1 MKKFR
6 LSLCCAM
13 FAATISIPAAY
24 AVTPASFV
32 GQGFVGKNQWLFY
45 RVEFSDAVDLAATN
59 QTIDL
64 IGRVNKLMERN
75 GIAMAVTMVPLK
87 MRIYSE
93 YLPDDVK
100 LNPYMEGNY
109 DRMTKALRAA
119 KVNMID
125 LNTPFLS
132 SPKRNTD
139 TPFFFRLDTH
149 WSQTGAAYAAEII
162 RDDLNANPAL
172 KKVLNSIPEVKY
184 SMTWSKQKING
195 PVHDLIEK
203 LPPGTPAV
211 AEEMS
216 LPFSVAREGVST
228 GGLLGDATTPA
239 ITLMGSS
246 YSAPHHRLPD
256 ALRYTLQRDIL
267 AVSVEA
273 IQGSWVG
280 LESYLRDD
288 SFQTSKPKLLIWEM
302 PERDMRM
309 PPNYKYRDDRY
320 NSDNTEWLLR
330 VAAWVQSSCTP
341 SPVAAKLALSG
352 LVTSDSDN
360 VTAGRTTDKS
370 FIELNFSKP
379 IEKLDYLSARV
390 ATNGSKK
397 MILEASGD
405 GVETRW
411 FDYPVSG
418 DGAEHAFRSP
428 LPSYGKGYTKLR
440 IFPGRSSA
448 FVFKGLQVCRQPEDL
463 LK

>member
-1 MKKFR
+1 MKKNR
-6 LSLCCAM
+6 ISLCGALI
-13 FAATISIPAAY
+13 AAALCMPTAF
-24 AVTPASFV
+24 AVTPAGFV

-45 RVEFSDAVDLAATN
+45 RVEFSDPVDLAATN

-64 IGRVNKLMERN
+64 IGRINRVMERN
-75 GIAMAVTMVPLK
+75 GVAMAVTMVPLK

-100 LNPYMEGNY
+100 MNPYMEGSY

-125 LNTPFLS
+125 MNSPFLTS
-132 SPKRNTD
+132 TKRNSD
-139 TPFFFRLDTH
+139 TPFYFRLDTH

-162 RDDLNANPAL
+162 HNEIEANPAL
-172 KKVLNSIPEVKY
+172 KKVLGGVPQEKY
-184 SMTWSKQKING
+184 NMTWSKQKING

-203 LPPGTPAV
+203 LPPGTAAV
-211 AEEMS
+211 AEEQS
-216 LPFSVAREGVST
+216 LPFTVERERGAS
-228 GGLLGDATTPA
+228 GGLLGNAAVPA

-246 YSAPHHRLPD
+246 YSAAHHRLPD

-330 VAAWVQSSCTP
+330 AAAWVQSSCAP
-341 SPVAAKLALSG
+341 SQVTAKLAVSG
-352 LVTSDSDN
+352 LVASESDN
-360 VTAGRTTDKS
+360 VTSGRTTDKN

-379 IEKLDYLSARV
+379 LEKLDYLSARV
-390 ATNGSKK
+390 ATSGSKK

-411 FDYPVSG
+411 FDFPVPG
-418 DGAEHAFRSP
+418 DGAEHVFRSP

-440 IFPGRSSA
+440 IFPGRSNA
-448 FVFKGLQVCRQPEDL
+448 FVFKGLQVCRQPDDL